1 MKRTK
6 VVLADDV
13 ELFLMLEDTFF
24 NRDEFEIITAR
35 SGQELLKIIKA
46 SCPAIAFINLEMP
59 ELPGDECCRILK
71 GDIEYRH
78 IPVVIVAPCPGDQ
91 ELERCRQAGCDAV
104 VTRPINRHYLME
116 TSRKFLKVRERV
128 ENRLSIRVAVKYAV
142 ITGDIMNDFT
152 ADLNSGGMFLATERL
167 QEVGSTLH
175 LDFALPGMEE
185 PIRCLASVAWVNGP
199 GELKKPALP
208 KGMGIRFQ
216 DLSDTDVKAINRFLE
231 RRLAG
236 ETGN

>member
-13 ELFLMLEDTFF
+13 ELFLMLENTFF
-24 NRDEFEIITAR
+24 NRGEFEIITAR

-46 SCPAIAFINLEMP
+46 SSPAIAFINLEMP
-59 ELPGDECCRILK
+59 ELPGDECCRLLK

-78 IPVVIVAPCPGDQ
+78 IPVVIVAPCAGDR
-91 ELERCRQAGCDAV
+91 ELDRCREAGCDAV
-104 VTRPINRHYLME
+104 VTRPINRHDFME
-116 TSRKFLKVRERV
+116 TSRKFLEVRERV

-142 ITGDIMNDFT
+142 VSGDIMNDFT

-167 QEVGSTLH
+167 REVGSTLH
-175 LDFALPGMEE
+175 LDFVLPGMEE

-208 KGMGIRFQ
+208 RGMGIRFL
-216 DLSDTDVKAINRFLE
+216 DITDTDMKAINRLLE
-231 RRLAG
+231 SGLTG
-236 ETGN
+236 ETDG